1 MHTSQILVKHREG
14 TGEVFGGNTVERVH
28 LLDGFHHHHTTLQ
41 ECDVRK
47 KNPLHFNLTPVLMH
61 FCICRVFA
69 GQRVLSPVPEHWPG
83 GCEAQPLHQCQL
95 RPRLQ
100 CLPELLCCDRYNTT
114 RTRSSA
120 KRVNTA
126 AAGQRQLHR
135 DCQASRVLLD
145 CFVILSQPHI
155 TDSSR

>member
-1 MHTSQILVKHREG
+1 MGRVRARCLGETQWRES
-14 TGEVFGGNTVERVH
+14 TFWMDFTIIKPICKNV
-28 LLDGFHHHHTTLQ
+28 TL
-41 ECDVRK
+41 EK
-47 KNPLHFNLTPVLMH
+47 TPLYFNLTPALIH

-83 GCEAQPLHQCQL
+83 RCEAQPLHQCQL

-126 AAGQRQLHR
+126 AAGQRQRHR
-135 DCQASRVLLD
+135 DCQANRVLLD
-145 CFVILSQPHI
+145 FFVILSQPHI